1 MAGNIIVVLSIAGIM
16 DQDKTV
22 NGMRTKSKL
31 LEILVTKM
39 AVSIKVNS
47 KIIIWIFIES
57 ILGLMVIVIR
67 WSVNGVE
74 SVGIVFRN
82 TLMII

>member
-16 DQDKTV
+16 NQDKTV

-47 KIIIWIFIES
+47 KIIIWMFIES
-57 ILGLMVIVIR
+57 ILGLMVVVI
-67 WSVNGVE
+67 WWSINKIKSVN
-74 SVGIVFRN
+74 IVFRN

>member
-16 DQDKTV
+16 NQAKTV

-47 KIIIWIFIES
+47 KIIIWMFIES
-57 ILGLMVIVIR
+57 ILGLMVVVI
-67 WSVNGVE
+67 WWSINKIKSVN
-74 SVGIVFRN
+74 IVFRN

>member
-16 DQDKTV
+16 NQDKTV

-39 AVSIKVNS
+39 AVSIKMNS
-47 KIIIWIFIES
+47 KIIIWMFIES
-57 ILGLMVIVIR
+57 ILGLMVVVIW
-67 WSVNGVE
+67 WSINKIK
-74 SVGIVFRN
+74 SANIVFRN